1 MKETEENKSV
11 ENTNE
16 MPERGLSTELLSE
29 IKAQSKRWANAFFV
43 VLLLWFLTIGV
54 FLLYL
59 YQYDF
64 SSYTI
69 QSESEGNANYI
80 GGDGDINNGENS
92 SSEASTE
99 EP

>member
-11 ENTNE
+11 ENTNK

-29 IKAQSKRWANAFFV
+29 IKTQSKRWANAFFV

-59 YQYDF
+59 YL
-64 SSYTI
+64 YTSN
-69 QSESEGNANYI
+69 Q
-80 GGDGDINNGENS
+80 
-92 SSEASTE
+92 
-99 EP
+99 